1 MNAHIPRLRH
11 AAAGAI
17 LARCLILL
25 VLTAVAL
32 GTAQAPT
39 VGICAADG
47 KERASI
53 TVELAV
59 TPGQR
64 EFGLMYREH
73 LDADYPDRSRKP
85 ADAPFPPFTDKFPL
99 EQHVFGPFRPIM
111 DAQAATSAAR

>member
-1 MNAHIPRLRH
+1 MRH

-32 GTAQAPT
+32 GAAQAPK

-73 LDADYPDRSRKP
+73 LDADAGMLFIFP
-85 ADAPFPPFTDKFPL
+85 AAAQLKFWMKHTEIPL
-99 EQHVFGPFRPIM
+99 DMIFADPVGRHRRYRGQRH
-111 DAQAATSAAR
+111 ALL